1 MQRKFNLL
9 LTLFSLI
16 GGAVGFAIGEWL
28 LGDLSGR
35 WPNIVV
41 IGLYFGIMALCVGL
55 FCLVAEMIKPRLN
68 GMSWRQR
75 YVDASWKL
83 LVPATLGILLVA
95 GLALEFVYELN
106 GGGVKQVKDIV
117 MIMDSSGSMKQND
130 PNNDRYDAAKK
141 LVDEMD
147 GDKRVA
153 VFTFS
158 DQATLVQPF
167 VSLSS
172 QSAKDEVKTA
182 IDGIQATDGGT
193 DIGLALGDAMKHITA
208 EGTPDQNTMV
218 ILLSDGVSNINLQTA
233 LADYK
238 SKQIKVNTVGLN
250 LVDSAGSN
258 LLKEIAT
265 ETGGTYSDV
274 AKAGDL
280 KYVFRQIY
288 DKDTLGERTL
298 VTERTGPAADSTYYM
313 ILRIVALV
321 VIGAALGLALGLIF
335 DNRYLARSFGIG
347 GVVSG
352 LLAGLIL
359 EFGLSGHGS
368 ADMLCRLW
376 ADLVLAGVIT
386 LFAWIIPVKEHFK
399 ASGGRV
405 RPGQAGNAD
414 GFGGRR
420 KDSSSRGF

>member
-28 LGDLSGR
+28 LGSLSGR
-35 WPNIVV
+35 WSNIVV
-41 IGLYFGIMALCVGL
+41 IGLYFGIIALCVGL
-55 FCLVAEMIKPRLN
+55 FCLIAEMISPRLN
-68 GMSWRQR
+68 GKSWRQR

-83 LVPATLGILLVA
+83 LVPATLVMLFVV

-117 MIMDSSGSMKQND
+117 MVIDSSGSMKQND
-130 PNNDRYDAAKK
+130 PKNERYNAAKM
-141 LVDEMD
+141 LVDGME

-167 VSLSS
+167 VSTSS
-172 QSAKDEVKTA
+172 QAAKDEVKVA
-182 IDGIQATDGGT
+182 IDSIPATDGST
-193 DIGLALGDAMKHITA
+193 DIGLALGDAMKHIT
-208 EGTPDQNTMV
+208 DQGSADQGTMV
-218 ILLSDGVSNINLQTA
+218 ILLSDGVSNMDQEKA

-238 SKQIKVNTVGLN
+238 SRKIAVNSVGLN
-250 LVDSAGSN
+250 LVDSSGSN
-258 LLKEIAT
+258 LLRDIAGQ
-265 ETGGTYSDV
+265 TGGSYTDV
-274 AKAGDL
+274 SNAGDL
-280 KYVFRQIY
+280 KFVFRQIY
-288 DKDTLGERTL
+288 DRDTLGDRTL

-321 VIGAALGLALGLIF
+321 IIGVALGIALGLMF

-347 GVVSG
+347 GAVSG

-359 EFGLSGHGS
+359 EFGLSGS
-368 ADMLCRLW
+368 ERADMLCRLS

-386 LFAWIIPVKEHFK
+386 LFAWIIPIKEHYK
-399 ASGGRV
+399 AAGRGSRTGQSGG
-405 RPGQAGNAD
+405 GEGFAG
-414 GFGGRR
+414 RQR
-420 KDSSSRGF
+420 DSSSRGF